1 MSIEQQSRRD
11 FLKNSLLA
19 TAGATLLTNELW
31 AGPKKPSPRHIG
43 VQLYSVRDAIKIDA
57 KGTLAKI
64 AKMGYKEVEGFGY
77 SDGKF
82 FGLTPADYSKTLADN
97 GLTMPS
103 AHAMVTSKDYAGGQL
118 SDGFKKLVEDA
129 ISVGQKYVIAP
140 YMVDEDRL
148 QGKKMA
154 EIFNKAGEYC
164 KAAGVKFGYHNH
176 DFEFKKYNGEQLYT
190 TLLNNTDKH
199 LVTFEMD
206 LYWVVVGGEKPVEW
220 FKKHQGRFTHFHV
233 KDHDPVKN
241 VTVEVGEGDINFQ
254 EIFNAAKIA
263 GTKYFVVE
271 LENYKRTPME
281 GIEIGLNNLKKLKF

>member
-19 TAGATLLTNELW
+19 TAGATLLTNDLW
-31 AGPKKPSPRHIG
+31 AAKKEARHIG
-43 VQLYSVRDAIKIDA
+43 VQLYSVRDAIKVDA

-77 SDGKF
+77 SGGKF
-82 FGLTPADYSKTLADN
+82 FGLTPDDYAKTLADN
-97 GLTMPS
+97 GLKMPS
-103 AHAMVTSKDYAGGQL
+103 AHAMVTSKDYANGQL
-118 SDGFKKLVEDA
+118 SDDFKKLVEDA
-129 ISVGQKYVIAP
+129 IKVGQKYVIAP
-140 YMVDEDRL
+140 YMSDPDRL
-148 QGKKMA
+148 IGKQMA
-154 EIFNKAGEYC
+154 ETFNKAGEYC
-164 KAAGVKFGYHNH
+164 KASGVKFGYHNH

-190 TLLNNTDKH
+190 TLLNNTDKN

-220 FKKHQGRFTHFHV
+220 FKKHPGRFTHFHV